1 MVNWRMGG
9 ALGAVLLTAI
19 SLAQEE
25 KPLPAPASPLLYQ
38 PTYDECMRTGKP
50 VVTRKDI
57 YHQGWTDL
65 NKNGRKD
72 IYEDPTQ
79 PEEKRLDDLLG
90 QMTLEE
96 KTNQTATLYGYRRV
110 LRDYLPTESWRTTDL
125 WKDGVANIDEHL
137 NGNPYWKQTPGLP
150 GEAWLWPASKH
161 TWALNEVQRFF
172 IEDTRLGIPA
182 EFTDE
187 GIRGIE
193 HFHATAFRS
202 EEH

>member
-1 MVNWRMGG
+1 
-9 ALGAVLLTAI
+9 
-19 SLAQEE
+19 
-25 KPLPAPASPLLYQ
+25 
-38 PTYDECMRTGKP
+38 MRNGKP
-50 VVTRKDI
+50 VITRKDV
-57 YHQGWTDL
+57 YHDGWIDL

-79 PEEKRLDDLLG
+79 PEDKRLDDLIS
-90 QMTLEE
+90 QMNLEE
-96 KTNQTATLYGYRRV
+96 KTNQTATLYGYQRV
-110 LRDYLPTESWRTTDL
+110 LRDYLPTEAWRTTEF

-137 NGNPYWKQTPGLP
+137 NGNPYWRGTPVPP
-150 GEAWLWPASKH
+150 GMAWVWPASKH

-193 HFHATAFRS
+193 HYHAT
-202 EEH
+202 